1 MNVLLRMYP
10 GDDWGILI
18 AEVLLQVTV
27 VALAAWLLARLGGR
41 WNAAWRY
48 AVWLIALVCVL
59 VSPALSYLMQATGAT
74 LVTLP
79 AASPAAPADSST
91 VPVRQPGL
99 TETAVPATT
108 EGAHPIT
115 EGGQAHFAPKTAQNE
130 PVPDGSV
137 VLRALGGAAL
147 AVWVLGVA
155 LLALRWC
162 HGLYLAAA
170 LRRAVQPLDPAVAAE
185 PLRQVR
191 QALGAERL
199 PPMATSAGVD
209 RPVMVGLIRPLVIL
223 PESVRQTLPEAE
235 LADVL
240 IHECAHAVCRHQ
252 VVGLLQR
259 AAGVLF
265 WPHPLVC
272 VLNRELAR
280 AREEVCD
287 NYVLQRGDARRYAQ
301 TLLDVSQSLVGSS
314 PRPVAIGLFHGR
326 WKLDDRIAGLL
337 DRRRKTMTGVNRWTA
352 AALTALFLLLALTI
366 AGTRVARAVPIEYRS
381 VNKTVEDLSQKP
393 DLSTPEAA
401 MVALCRAW
409 AHQDVDAV
417 RELSWPKMDL
427 PTDTADRRPESMA
440 KTILDTE
447 VATVLTYRDDLAA
460 VVTRMNISRGGRPII
475 TWHFGRIDGEWK
487 NVDFWAGMDLSY
499 ESVSV
504 EQAAQRFAADKD
516 MLWRYFEQVKK
527 DVEKRRAAESRGDEA
542 GSAAPAMPS
551 ISAKQQEE
559 IKHWQANTW
568 RLGLELD
575 ASEMGLPAVQFAVLD
590 HDPVPGYV
598 AELKRMQSF
607 YRPQLEKVDTE
618 AWKEQQRRSQMQ
630 VSWDAA
636 GFQDVAG
643 VNLGLL
649 VGRQG
654 NRFWGVTRSSN
665 GPGGKKWVVTKA
677 EGAEGKVVCW
687 CIPVEVKTGEEVHVT
702 LNKDNVFDLRTP
714 YDEAMKEPADSDAG
728 EEQPPK

>member
-48 AVWLIALVCVL
+48 AVWLVALVCVL
-59 VSPALSYLMQATGAT
+59 ASPALSYLMQATGAT

-79 AASPAAPADSST
+79 AVLPAAPADSST

-99 TETAVPATT
+99 TETAGPATT
-108 EGAHPIT
+108 DGAHPIT
-115 EGGQAHFAPKTAQNE
+115 AGGQAHFAPRTAQKE

-137 VLRALGGAAL
+137 VLQALGGGAL
-147 AVWVLGVA
+147 AAWVLGVA

-162 HGLYLAAA
+162 HGLYLAAT
-170 LRRAVQPLDPAVAAE
+170 LRRDAQPLDPSVAAE

-191 QALGAERL
+191 QALGTERL

-209 RPVMVGLIRPLVIL
+209 RPVMVGLGRPLVIL
-223 PESVRQTLPEAE
+223 PEGALQTLPEAE
-235 LADVL
+235 LTDVL

-287 NYVLQRGDARRYAQ
+287 NYVLQRGEARRYAQ

-352 AALTALFLLLALTI
+352 AALAALFLLLALTI

-381 VNKTVEDLSQKP
+381 VNKTVEDLSEKP

-417 RELSWPKMDL
+417 RELSWPKMDV
-427 PTDTADRRPESMA
+427 PADTADRRPESMA

-460 VVTRMNISRGGRPII
+460 VVTRMNVSRGGRPII

-487 NVDFWAGMDLSY
+487 NIDYWAGMDLSY

-504 EQAAQRFAADKD
+504 ETAAQRFAADKD
-516 MLWRYFEQVKK
+516 MLWRYFEAIKK
-527 DVEKRRAAESRGDEA
+527 NIEERRSVDSSAESDA
-542 GSAAPAMPS
+542 DASASPS
-551 ISAKQQEE
+551 LSAKQREE
-559 IKHWQANTW
+559 IEQWKVTTW
-568 RLGLELD
+568 RLGVELD
-575 ASEMGLPAVQFAVLD
+575 ASDLGLQAVQYAVLD
-590 HDPVPGYV
+590 HDPAPGYMG
-598 AELKRMQSF
+598 EIERMQKS
-607 YRPQLEKVDTE
+607 YRQQIDKADTQT
-618 AWKEQQRRSQMQ
+618 WKQQHRMSQMQ
-630 VSWDAA
+630 ICWND
-636 GFQDVAG
+636 GFKEVTGEDV
-643 VNLGLL
+643 GLL

-654 NRFWGVTRSSN
+654 TITHLATLSST

-677 EGAEGKVVCW
+677 SATPDGKLVCW
-687 CIPVEVKTGEEVHVT
+687 CIPVDVKTGEEVHVT
-702 LNKDNVFDLRTP
+702 LNKDNVFDLQP
-714 YDEAMKEPADSDAG
+714 AYDEAMKELAGSDAR